1 MKIQQIRNLLFLL
14 VLLLNFPIPMSLK
27 GQSNEDFD
35 NALMS
40 RLENDPANNQL
51 VDSITRRIFSEIYK
65 NPEVASTEAQRLRK
79 FAESHKNHILT
90 ATMFMYE
97 GIAYDFRGLYDSAF
111 LKFDAGLLI
120 AREHNLE
127 LIQGDILNN
136 YSITL
141 AVVGQMG
148 TSIEYALKALTLVE
162 RSVDSTRMAKVYNN
176 LGLRYSEL
184 GFNETALDYYL
195 KASTINERTSDT
207 VRLVRNYGNIGILY
221 YEMEEHQKALDY
233 LSRSLEMQDTL
244 VNRLE
249 YSISLHSLG
258 QVFSKMGQNDKA
270 MDYENRAYK
279 IAFEL
284 QDELGIITI
293 LQGKARI
300 LMNLGKLKDALEKL
314 NSAFGIAQRI
324 GARSYLVGLY
334 KDMGEVYARMND
346 FQKAFFYQEL
356 YTTQKDSIQSVEK
369 NKALELIKQFENEKN
384 QKEIQLLTKDSEINQ
399 LTIRRQKIVRNAA
412 LVVGILM
419 LIMALLLLHRYRY
432 VTKTNNELEEKN
444 TIIKNE
450 RDRSEQL
457 LLNILPAQTAEE
469 LKTMGR
475 AEAKHFEEVTVLFT
489 DFVGFTRMAETMS
502 AEELVGE
509 IDNCFKNFDLI
520 ITNLNIEKIKTIGD
534 SYMCAGGLPV
544 VNDTHATDVV
554 SAAIVMQ
561 RFMNQLK
568 EERLASGRPYFE
580 MRIGI
585 HTGPVIAGVVGTKK
599 YQYDIWGDTVNIASR
614 LESCS
619 EPGKINISQTT
630 WQRVK
635 DKFSATYRGKLEAKN
650 KGFIDMYFIDIQ

>member
-1 MKIQQIRNLLFLL
+1 MRISIFLL
-14 VLLLNFPIPMSLK
+14 VLLLNMIFCLPLTVL
-27 GQSNEDFD
+27 SNQGIEDD
-35 NALMS
+35 LMT
-40 RLENDPANNQL
+40 RLENDPANAQL
-51 VDSITRRIFSEIYK
+51 ADTIAKKIFAEIYK
-65 NPEVASTEAQRLRK
+65 NPEIASKQAERLRK
-79 FAESHKNHILT
+79 FAETNEIQELT
-90 ATMFMYE
+90 ATMYMYE
-97 GIAYDFRGLYDSAF
+97 GIAFDFQGLYDSAF
-111 LKFDAGLLI
+111 LKFDAGLQI
-120 AREHNLE
+120 AREHELD
-127 LIQGDILNN
+127 LIQADILNN

-148 TSIEYALKALTLVE
+148 ASIEYALKALTLVE
-162 RSVDSTRMAKVYNN
+162 IGADSTRMAKVYNN

-184 GFNETALDYYL
+184 GFAETALDYYL
-195 KASTINERTSDT
+195 KASAINERTGDT
-207 VRLVRNYGNIGILY
+207 ARLIKNYGNIGILY
-221 YEMEEHQKALDY
+221 YEMEEHQKALNY
-233 LSRSLEMQDTL
+233 LSRSLKMQDTL

-258 QVFSKMGQNDKA
+258 QVFGRMGQNDKA
-270 MDYENRAYK
+270 LDYENRAYR
-279 IAFEL
+279 IAVEL
-284 QDELGIITI
+284 HDELGIITI
-293 LQGKARI
+293 LQGKAKI
-300 LMNLGKLKDALEKL
+300 LMSQGKPKEALQNLNNAY
-314 NSAFGIAQRI
+314 SIAQRI
-324 GARSYLVGLY
+324 GAKSYLVGLY
-334 KDMGEVYARMND
+334 KGLGDVYAMMQD
-346 FQKAFFYQEL
+346 FKKAFIFKEL

-384 QKEIQLLTKDSEINQ
+384 EKEIQLLTKDSEINQ

-419 LIMALLLLHRYRY
+419 LVMALMLLHRYRY

-444 TIIKNE
+444 TIINKE

-457 LLNILPAQTAEE
+457 LLNILPAKTAEE

-475 AEAKHFEEVTVLFT
+475 TEAKHFEEVTVLFT
-489 DFVGFTRMAETMS
+489 DFVGFTKMAETMS
-502 AEELVGE
+502 AEQLVGE
-509 IDNCFKNFDLI
+509 IDYCFKNFDLI

-544 VNDTHATDVV
+544 VNNTHPGDVV
-554 SAAIVMQ
+554 SAAILMQ

-568 EERLASGRPYFE
+568 DERSASGKPSFE

-630 WQRVK
+630 WERIK
-635 DKFSATYRGKLEAKN
+635 DRYSATYRGKVEARN
-650 KGFIDMYFIDIQ
+650 KGFIDMYFVEYQ

>member
-1 MKIQQIRNLLFLL
+1 MRISIFLL
-14 VLLLNFPIPMSLK
+14 VLLLNMIFCLPLTVL
-27 GQSNEDFD
+27 SNQGIEDD
-35 NALMS
+35 LMT
-40 RLENDPANNQL
+40 RLENDPANAQL
-51 VDSITRRIFSEIYK
+51 ADTIAKKIFAEIYK
-65 NPEVASTEAQRLRK
+65 NPEIASKQAERLRK
-79 FAESHKNHILT
+79 FAETNEIQELT
-90 ATMFMYE
+90 ATMYMYE
-97 GIAYDFRGLYDSAF
+97 GIAFDFQGLYDSAF
-111 LKFDAGLLI
+111 LKFDAGLQI
-120 AREHNLE
+120 AREHELA
-127 LIQGDILNN
+127 LIQADILNN

-148 TSIEYALKALTLVE
+148 ASIEYALKALTLVE
-162 RSVDSTRMAKVYNN
+162 IGADSTRMAKVYNN

-184 GFNETALDYYL
+184 GFAETALDYYL
-195 KASTINERTSDT
+195 KASAINERTGDT
-207 VRLVRNYGNIGILY
+207 ARLIKNYGNIGILY
-221 YEMEEHQKALDY
+221 YEMEEHQKALNY
-233 LSRSLEMQDTL
+233 LSRSLKMQDTL

-258 QVFSKMGQNDKA
+258 QVFGRMGQNDKA
-270 MDYENRAYK
+270 LDYENRAYR
-279 IAFEL
+279 IAVEL
-284 QDELGIITI
+284 HDELGIITI
-293 LQGKARI
+293 LQGKAKI
-300 LMNLGKLKDALEKL
+300 LMSQGKPKEALQNLNNAY
-314 NSAFGIAQRI
+314 SIAQRI
-324 GARSYLVGLY
+324 GAKSYLVGLY
-334 KDMGEVYARMND
+334 KGLGDVYAMMQD
-346 FQKAFFYQEL
+346 FKKAFIFKEL

-384 QKEIQLLTKDSEINQ
+384 EKEIQLLTKDSEINQ

-419 LIMALLLLHRYRY
+419 LVMALMLLHRYRY

-444 TIIKNE
+444 TIINKE

-457 LLNILPAQTAEE
+457 LLNILPAKTAEE

-475 AEAKHFEEVTVLFT
+475 TEAKHFEEVTVLFT
-489 DFVGFTRMAETMS
+489 DFVGFTKMAETMS
-502 AEELVGE
+502 AEQLVGE
-509 IDNCFKNFDLI
+509 IDYCFKNFDLI

-544 VNDTHATDVV
+544 VNNTHPGDVV
-554 SAAIVMQ
+554 SAAILMQ

-568 EERLASGRPYFE
+568 DERSASGKPSFE

-630 WQRVK
+630 WERIK
-635 DKFSATYRGKLEAKN
+635 DRYSATYRGKVEARN
-650 KGFIDMYFIDIQ
+650 KGFIDMYFVEYQ